1 MLSAISA
8 AETAPTQT
16 DTKLIDLSK
25 LSSVGD
31 RAPQFIMRTQ
41 PIVTVDDFRY
51 STFRIRG
58 RQIDAS
64 NLNYYVSD
72 GLNSVSTYLGNSPI
86 NTNTGAGDFDHNNYF
101 ERYDVQ
107 QVEILHGANNTVYG
121 NTSLGGIIRYIPNK
135 PVLGE
140 SSSHIGLAGNQLSGS
155 GNNLGYSGDITFNI
169 PFDDSLAFRFAGGR
183 LKTAGSTDYRNLY
196 KLNALNEPVNADVPL
211 YEATFPFPTIPPT
224 PADFT
229 SQDDVNSFFFQ
240 LWTCQLIVEAT
251 TRYRSTAHLCLSK

>member
-1 MLSAISA
+1 MKSLTRLGKNLSKNLNKSLNKSLNKTILLSTGLFFCMLSAISA

-86 NTNTGAGDFDHNNYF
+86 KTNTGAGDFDHNNYF

-155 GNNLGYSGDITFNI
+155 GNNLGYRDC
-169 PFDDSLAFRFAGGR
+169 A
-183 LKTAGSTDYRNLY
+183 RN
-196 KLNALNEPVNADVPL
+196 P
-211 YEATFPFPTIPPT
+211 
-224 PADFT
+224 
-229 SQDDVNSFFFQ
+229 
-240 LWTCQLIVEAT
+240 C
-251 TRYRSTAHLCLSK
+251 